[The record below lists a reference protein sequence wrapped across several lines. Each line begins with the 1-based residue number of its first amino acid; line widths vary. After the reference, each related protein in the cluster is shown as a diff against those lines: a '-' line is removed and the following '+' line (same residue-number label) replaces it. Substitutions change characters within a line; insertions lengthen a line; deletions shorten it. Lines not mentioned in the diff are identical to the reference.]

1 MCCITT
7 VQGEIIAFLIM
18 TSVLRTAGITE
29 CFKLCNR
36 FSKKGSLGFVSS
48 HFQDIVAKRTQD
60 STENKCKNQIRNHD
74 WATGQLQLAISV
86 GTFSTGLLRERG
98 GKEKQVYKSFA
109 QKGRKMCKETEFS
122 MTYFEILYKTLPK
135 EQPGPIVLVNTLVC
149 LS

>member
-1 MCCITT
+1 
-7 VQGEIIAFLIM
+7 M

-60 STENKCKNQIRNHD
+60 STENECKNQIRNHD

-86 GTFSTGLLRERG
+86 GTVLHWVAQGERGKGETGLQVICLER
-98 GKEKQVYKSFA
+98 
-109 QKGRKMCKETEFS
+109 
-122 MTYFEILYKTLPK
+122 KTNV
-135 EQPGPIVLVNTLVC
+135 QRN
-149 LS
+149 